1 LGEISSAEQD
11 QVRALG
17 RRQPQRARQRFE
29 HVERGADVSSLLE
42 PRVPGVPD
50 SGQERDLFAPQPR
63 RAPAAAVGEADV
75 LGLEARALRAQEV
88 GQLLAPALAISRFGS
103 HASRSVAVIRLL
115 GCQVHYQDK
124 PLSCTWIRIIA
135 PYHS

>member
-1 LGEISSAEQD
+1 VLAAAEQD

-63 RAPAAAVGEADV
+63 RAPAAAVGEPDV

-88 GQLLAPALAISRFGS
+88 GLAGAAIAAFLLREPADTDVVRLPTIEEGEHEALA
-103 HASRSVAVIRLL
+103 A
-115 GCQVHYQDK
+115 
-124 PLSCTWIRIIA
+124 
-135 PYHS
+135 